1 MIKVLSIERAVS
13 FLKKLICVILLAV
26 ALGGIGSHPASSVSR
41 NTDETLIFSRNTPSQ
56 SKNFAGNGTRIEGY
70 HYSSGMG
77 KPSGVIPLPN
87 AQGHL
92 NITPLA

>member
-1 MIKVLSIERAVS
+1 M
-13 FLKKLICVILLAV
+13 KKLVCVILLAV
-26 ALGGIGSHPASSVSR
+26 ALGGIGSPPAASVSC
-41 NTDETLIFSRNTPSQ
+41 NMDETLIFSRNTPSQ
-56 SKNFAGNGTRIEGY
+56 SRNFAGNGTKTDGY

-77 KPSGVIPLPN
+77 QSSGVIPLPN